1 MRIDILVPFGIFL
14 SIIVIYGRIFLMLF
28 APEYFTWVHIWSI
41 LLGVNMLGVFVV
53 AAWFEIRHGKGGS
66 DA

>member
-14 SIIVIYGRIFLMLF
+14 SIIVIYGPIFLMLF

-53 AAWFEIRHGKGGS
+53 AA
-66 DA
+66 

>member
-14 SIIVIYGRIFLMLF
+14 SIIVIYGPIFLMLF

-41 LLGVNMLGVFVV
+41 LLGVFVV